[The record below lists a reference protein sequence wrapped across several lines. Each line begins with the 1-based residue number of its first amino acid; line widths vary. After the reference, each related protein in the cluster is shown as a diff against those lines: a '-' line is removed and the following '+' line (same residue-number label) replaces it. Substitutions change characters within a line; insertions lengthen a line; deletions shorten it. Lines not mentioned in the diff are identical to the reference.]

1 MFKPLATSL
10 VIFTLGF
17 GSFVEA
23 QEGRPKVRR
32 VPSPA
37 GTSTGGGGG
46 AAPAMPTELEKNI
59 SITVSGKFAGDAPM
73 DVTLT
78 GCGRQ
83 FTTEAIVGSTEIA
96 GNKIPSIASLHF
108 TIRPTGFGYVVTY
121 AIGTRIA
128 IPTSTVSSIKGGNP
142 ATTNVSIGFE
152 DVLVTGDVRLK
163 PGAKIDIFKAGDDA
177 VTLSLVEH
185 DS

>member
-23 QEGRPKVRR
+23 QEGRPRVRKV
-32 VPSPA
+32 PNTA
-37 GTSTGGGGG
+37 TGGGGG
-46 AAPAMPTELEKNI
+46 AAPATPNELEKNI

-96 GNKIPSIASLHF
+96 GNKIPTIASLHF

-128 IPTSTVSSIKGGNP
+128 IPTSTVSSLNKP
-142 ATTNVSIGFE
+142 TTTNVSIGFE

-163 PGAKIDIFKAGDDA
+163 PGATIDIFKAGDDA

-185 DS
+185 DE